1 MKLTTEKQKCAKC
14 GKLKQLVIIRGN
26 AYLCEQCYKTKL
38 KKSREKRT
46 EIKELNEIA
55 NKIIYGLFGGKA
67 E

>member
-1 MKLTTEKQKCAKC
+1 MKLTTEKYKCAKC
-14 GKLKQLVIIRGN
+14 DKLKQLVIVQGS
-26 AYLCEQCYKTKL
+26 AYLCEQCYKKKL
-38 KKSREKRT
+38 KNSREKRA